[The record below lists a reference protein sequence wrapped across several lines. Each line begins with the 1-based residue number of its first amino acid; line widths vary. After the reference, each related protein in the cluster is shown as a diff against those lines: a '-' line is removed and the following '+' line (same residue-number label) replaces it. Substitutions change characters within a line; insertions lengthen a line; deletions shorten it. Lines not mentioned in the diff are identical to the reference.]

1 MPAKFK
7 ELQQILEDLHLETAT
22 VTPVSGGDSNAA
34 YRIQRG
40 EQRFFLKTQG
50 AAACPGL
57 FEQEAAGLELLRRNS
72 EHYLPAVIGQGLRA
86 GRQYLLLEWLE
97 AAGSTAATQE
107 NFGRRL
113 ARQHRHSQPYFGLS
127 VDNYIGPLHQ
137 SNQPV
142 ADWPG
147 FYAHRRILPLVRQ
160 LADTGVLDRKDIR
173 AANGFSDRIR
183 EFFPEEPSCL
193 LHGDLWSGNYMTL
206 ENGTVAFFD
215 PAVYYGHREMD
226 IGMSLLFGGFSA
238 AFYEGYREQ
247 WPLEPGWQQRVAYS
261 QLYPLL
267 VHALLFG
274 GSYVQRVK
282 LLLQPF
288 FA

>member
-1 MPAKFK
+1 MPEQFK
-7 ELQQILEDLHLETAT
+7 QLHQVLADLHLETAT
-22 VTPVSGGDSNAA
+22 VTPVSGGDRHAA
-34 YRIQRG
+34 YRIRLG
-40 EQRFFLKTQG
+40 EQRFFLKTHA

-72 EHYLPAVIGQGLRA
+72 AHYLPAVIAYGLNS
-86 GRQYLLLEWLE
+86 GLQYLLLEWLE
-97 AAGSTAATQE
+97 AAGSTAAAQE
-107 NFGRRL
+107 NFGRQL

-127 VDNYIGPLHQ
+127 VDNYIGPLQQ
-137 SNQPV
+137 SNQPA

-147 FYAHRRILPLVRQ
+147 FYAHQRILPLVRQ
-160 LADTGVLDRKDIR
+160 LADTGILDRKDIR

-183 EFFPEEPSCL
+183 EFFPEEPPSL
-193 LHGDLWSGNYMTL
+193 LHGDLWSGNYITL
-206 ENGTVAFFD
+206 ENGRVAVFD
-215 PAVYYGHREMD
+215 PAVYFGHREMD

-238 AFYEGYREQ
+238 AFYEGYQAQ
-247 WPLEPGWQQRVAYS
+247 WPLEPGWQQRVSYS

-274 GSYVQRVK
+274 GSYVQRAK

-288 FA
+288 FS